1 MFNINY
7 KHIDVEVDRDFPPVT
22 RARIITIIKT
32 FFSSYLNN
40 MVHNHNAILIQYLCV
55 LNRSVVSNSSWPLPG
70 TILAHQA
77 PLSMGILQAR
87 ILEWIAMSS
96 SRVPSWP
103 RSATLQADSLLS
115 GLSHQ
120 GSPRILEW
128 VAYPVSKGSS
138 WPKNQTRSPVLQVDS
153 LQAELPGKPQFN
165 TCSHFLTDHILW
177 QIALLKQK
185 WPLTNKPNN
194 SSTAVVR
201 KTLDL
206 QSGDPTL
213 LLTVWP

>member
-1 MFNINY
+1 M
-7 KHIDVEVDRDFPPVT
+7 T
-22 RARIITIIKT
+22 
-32 FFSSYLNN
+32 
-40 MVHNHNAILIQYLCV
+40 
-55 LNRSVVSNSSWPLPG
+55 PG
-70 TILAHQA
+70 MTLAHQA

-96 SRVPSWP
+96 SRGSSWP
-103 RSATLQADSLLS
+103 RSPTLQADSLPY

-128 VAYPVSKGSS
+128 VAYPFSKGSS
-138 WPKNQTRSPVLQVDS
+138 WPRNRTRSPVLQVDS
-153 LQAELPGKPQFN
+153 LLAELPGKPQFN
-165 TCSHFLTDHILW
+165 ICSHFLTDHILW
-177 QIALLKQK
+177 LIVLLKQK
-185 WPLTNKPNN
+185 WPLRNKSNN

-206 QSGDPTL
+206 QSGDITL